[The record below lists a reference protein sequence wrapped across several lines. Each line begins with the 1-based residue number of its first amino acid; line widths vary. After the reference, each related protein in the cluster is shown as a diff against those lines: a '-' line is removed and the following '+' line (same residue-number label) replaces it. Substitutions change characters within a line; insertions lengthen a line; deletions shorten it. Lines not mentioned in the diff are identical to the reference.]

1 MLKKSSFRNSLPQR
15 SILPPRGRVIFK
27 QLQLYSVFTIIEKNS
42 TLKDNS
48 PIIRITIDLIGLEYH
63 EQLYSGVITRMSSC
77 FSISRRLVVKL
88 FTWRS
93 DLKGFDH
100 NLKNATVKEYLC
112 GMREV
117 YNENK
122 PIVLAENSNETDLS
136 FKSAVMKKENP
147 SITMYLG
154 VDNCLDVCKISDFMR
169 PHNSIQ
175 NLI

>member
-1 MLKKSSFRNSLPQR
+1 MCEWKAHN
-15 SILPPRGRVIFK
+15 
-27 QLQLYSVFTIIEKNS
+27 YWKNS

-48 PIIRITIDLIGLEYH
+48 PIIRITIDLIGLECH

-154 VDNCLDVCKISDFMR
+154 VDNCLDICKILDFMR
-169 PHNSIQ
+169 PQYALRNIVIAPTWQ
-175 NLI
+175 ANTTPGRRWM

>member
-1 MLKKSSFRNSLPQR
+1 MFCFCAWSAQHFCLDCSQVYRCVNERL
-15 SILPPRGRVIFK
+15 
-27 QLQLYSVFTIIEKNS
+27 TIIEKNS

-48 PIIRITIDLIGLEYH
+48 PIIRITIDLIRLECH

-117 YNENK
+117 CNENK
-122 PIVLAENSNETDLS
+122 PMVLAENSNETDLS

-154 VDNCLDVCKISDFMR
+154 VDNRLDICKNIGFYATTVCIG
-169 PHNSIQ
+169 
-175 NLI
+175 